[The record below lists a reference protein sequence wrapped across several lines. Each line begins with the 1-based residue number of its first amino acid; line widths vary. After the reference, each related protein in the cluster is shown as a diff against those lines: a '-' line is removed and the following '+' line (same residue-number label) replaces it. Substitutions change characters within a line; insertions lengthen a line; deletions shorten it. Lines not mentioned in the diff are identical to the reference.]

1 MLFDLETLDD
11 AFGYKLLTATVQP
24 RPIAW
29 VTTLGADGA
38 VNCAPFSFFNAMG
51 GAPPIVALGLQPRA
65 GALKDT
71 ARNITET
78 GEFVVNLVPFRLAEA
93 MNITCVDAPP
103 GVNEL
108 ELAGL
113 AAAPSV
119 KVAPPRIAESP
130 ISLECRVL
138 QIVESGPL
146 QRVVIGQ
153 VLALH
158 VADDLVSDPAR
169 GHLKTRELDLIT
181 RGGGQDYLRQ
191 GAVFSMARPL
201 WHDLAPKD

>member
-1 MLFDLETLDD
+1 MLFDLEALDD

-29 VTTLGADGA
+29 VTTQGADGA
-38 VNCAPFSFFNAMG
+38 LNCAPFSFFNAMG
-51 GAPPIVALGLQPRA
+51 GAPPIVALGLQPRG

-71 ARNITET
+71 ARNIRET
-78 GEFVVNLVPFRLAEA
+78 GAFVVNLVPFRLAEA

-113 AAAPSV
+113 ATLPSV

-130 ISLECRVL
+130 VSLECRLFECV
-138 QIVESGPL
+138 QAGPV
-146 QRVVIGQ
+146 QVVVIGQ
-153 VLALH
+153 VLAMH

-169 GHLKTRELDLIT
+169 GHLKTRDLDLIT
-181 RGGGQDYLRQ
+181 RGGGQDYFRQ
-191 GAVFSMARPL
+191 GAVFSMPRPL
-201 WHDLAPKD
+201 WRDFAPEG